1 MINCIIEPHLMTLYF
16 VVVLNDQSCDVI
28 PLRQYDWTL
37 NIVREIVRMSQS
49 GVGLQNA
56 IN

>member
-1 MINCIIEPHLMTLYF
+1 MTLYF
-16 VVVLNDQSCDVI
+16 VVVFNDQSCDVI

-49 GVGLQNA
+49 GVGLRNA